1 MPKAIELSDSAKE
14 SVRKLQETL
23 KSIRVKISTG
33 EDKPEGRVTKDVE
46 LSDAAKD
53 SVRKLQE
60 TLKSIRVEIPTGE
73 HKSKGR
79 E

>member
-1 MPKAIELSDSAKE
+1 M
-14 SVRKLQETL
+14 QETL
-23 KSIRVKISTG
+23 RSIRVRVPTR
-33 EDKPEGRVTKDVE
+33 EDKPVDRVTKEVE